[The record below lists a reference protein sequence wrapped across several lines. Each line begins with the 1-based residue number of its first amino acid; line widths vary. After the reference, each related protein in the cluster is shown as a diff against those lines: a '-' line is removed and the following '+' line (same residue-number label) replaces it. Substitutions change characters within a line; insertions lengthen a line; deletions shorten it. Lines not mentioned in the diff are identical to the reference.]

1 MFEMKK
7 ALSLVLALTLIFA
20 VSGCGNTAQSS
31 SSSPSSAS
39 ASQGASEM
47 HTAQADAD
55 LDAMLTDPDAPVS
68 GYSVMAFKNGEL
80 CYERTGGYQYIDAS
94 DDTNNIAFSK
104 DTRFRTASISK
115 VFVGIGLMRLVEAG
129 KLDLDK
135 DVSDYLGFSLRNPSY
150 PDTAIT
156 CRMLMSHT
164 SSLRDGS
171 VYSIAP
177 EDSIQEFFKSDGKY
191 WLDGEHFANS
201 DDGVDRAPGVY
212 FAYCN
217 LNYGVL
223 GTVIE
228 CISGQ
233 RFDEYMKANVLEP
246 MGLKA
251 SYNPGDF
258 TAEDLK
264 FLSPIYKKETNGVWD
279 KSGPFIAQIDDFQ
292 GQVQDRNKT
301 LITNPDIGT
310 DTMVDLEN
318 YKIGT
323 NGTLFSPQGGL
334 RISTAEME
342 TVIKMFLNNGKI
354 GDTVI
359 LTPESIDTMFTPCWT
374 YNGSNGDT
382 YGELMC
388 AYGPSIQTMTS
399 TYKDR
404 FVEDRDIV
412 LSGHFGE
419 AYGLLAGMFM
429 DRETGTAIYY
439 MMNGMG
445 GPEDENYGQYSGMYR
460 WEEKFC
466 TALLNNIFPDL

>member
-1 MFEMKK
+1 MKK
-7 ALSLVLALTLIFA
+7 TIALALALA
-20 VSGCGNTAQSS
+20 AVLSVSGCGNSTQTNPPASAASS
-31 SSSPSSAS
+31 SQAAPT
-39 ASQGASEM
+39 M
-47 HTAQADAD
+47 NTAQADAD
-55 LDAMLTDPDAPVS
+55 LDAMLTDADAPVS
-68 GYSVMAFKNGEL
+68 GYSVMAFRDGEL
-80 CYERTGGYQYIDAS
+80 CYERTGGYQYIDAENPA
-94 DDTNNIAFSK
+94 NNIPFSK
-104 DTRFRTASISK
+104 ETRFRTASISK
-115 VFVGIGLMRLVEAG
+115 VFVGVGLMRLVEAG
-129 KLDLDK
+129 KLDLDA
-135 DVSDYLGFSLRNPSY
+135 DVSDYLGFTLRNPNY

-156 CRMLMSHT
+156 CKMLMSHT

-177 EDSIQEFFKSDGKY
+177 EDSIQEFFKPDGKY

-201 DDGVDRAPGVY
+201 DDGTDRAPGVY

-228 CISGQ
+228 CVSGQ

-251 SYNPGDF
+251 SYNPGDL
-258 TAEDLK
+258 TAEELK
-264 FLSPIYKKETNGVWD
+264 NLSPIYQKQTNEVWD

-310 DTMVDLEN
+310 DTLVDLTD
-318 YKIGT
+318 YQIGT

-334 RISTAEME
+334 RVSTAEME
-342 TVIKMFLNNGKI
+342 VMIKMLLEGGKV
-354 GDTVI
+354 GDTQI
-359 LTPESIDTMFTPCWT
+359 LTTESIDTMFTPVWNYDGT
-374 YNGSNGDT
+374 NGDT
-382 YGELMC
+382 YDGLMC

-399 TYKDR
+399 QYQDR

-429 DRETGTAIYY
+429 DRASGTAIYY
-439 MMNGMG
+439 VMNGMG

-466 TALLNNIFPDL
+466 TALLNNIFPAL

>member
-1 MFEMKK
+1 MKRVI
-7 ALSLVLALTLIFA
+7 ACTLALTMMLSVA
-20 VSGCGNTAQSS
+20 GCGSTKTDDSS
-31 SSSPSSAS
+31 GSDSSTSSYS
-39 ASQGASEM
+39 SQQTPEM
-47 HTAQADAD
+47 NTAQADAD
-55 LDAMLTDPDAPVS
+55 LDAMLTDPDAPIP

-80 CYERTGGYQYIDAS
+80 CYERTGGYQYIDA
-94 DDTNNIAFSK
+94 DDSANSIAFSK
-104 DTRFRTASISK
+104 ETRFRTASISK
-115 VFVGIGLMRLVEAG
+115 VFVGIAIMGLVEDG
-129 KLDLDK
+129 KIDLDA
-135 DVSDYLGFSLRNPSY
+135 DVSDYLGFSLRNPNY

-156 CRMLMSHT
+156 CRMLLSHT
-164 SSLRDGS
+164 SSIRDGS

-177 EDSIQEFFKSDGKY
+177 EYSIQEFFTPDGKY

-201 DDGVDRAPGVY
+201 EDGVDRAPGVY

-228 CISGQ
+228 CVTGQ
-233 RFDEYMKANVLEP
+233 RFDEYMKAEVLEP
-246 MGLKA
+246 MGMKA

-258 TAEDLK
+258 TAEELK
-264 FLSPIYKKETNGVWD
+264 DLSPIYQKQTNEVWD

-292 GQVQDRNKT
+292 GQVQDHNKV

-310 DTMVDLEN
+310 DTMVDLTN

-323 NGTLFSPQGGL
+323 NGTIFSPQGGL
-334 RISTAEME
+334 RISTEEME
-342 TVIKMFLNNGKI
+342 ILIKMFLNDGKI

-359 LTPESIDTMFTPCWT
+359 LKPESIDEMFTPVWNYDGT
-374 YNGSNGDT
+374 NGDT
-382 YGELMC
+382 YGGLMC
-388 AYGPSIQTMTS
+388 SFGLAIQTMTS
-399 TYKDR
+399 QYKDR

-429 DRETGTAIYY
+429 DRESGNAIYY
-439 MMNGMG
+439 VMNGMG
-445 GPEDENYGQYSGMYR
+445 GPESENAGEYSGMYR

-466 TALLNNIFPDL
+466 TALLDNIFPEL